1 MKQLDNSQHQLMLTE
16 FSLIDKFF
24 KNATRQNVETR
35 LGIGDDCALLSIP
48 SGYELA
54 ITTDTMVENVH
65 FFPDANPAQLGHKL
79 LAVNLSDLA
88 AMGAKP
94 LAVTLALTLPKVDE
108 NWLREFSTG
117 FLNLAQQHNVDLI
130 GGDTTKG
137 ALTLTVQAMGL
148 VPTGKALKRANAQVG
163 DLIFMSGFLGDAG
176 LGLKIMQGYKSNSEN
191 ALARFHQPTPRIET
205 GLALRDVANACIDIS
220 DGLVSDLGHILKQSG
235 VGATIEF
242 EKLPLSNEVKN
253 YIQQTGDWQM
263 PLISGDD
270 YELCFTTS
278 PQNAHRVP
286 ENCTHIG
293 FIDAHAGLRLTK
305 NGQIQTITTKGY
317 EHFS

>member
-1 MKQLDNSQHQLMLTE
+1 MPMLTE

-24 KNATRQNVETR
+24 KNTTRQNAQIR

-48 SGYELA
+48 NGYELA

-65 FFPDANPAQLGHKL
+65 FFANANPTQLGHKL

-108 NWLREFSTG
+108 NWLKAFSTG
-117 FLNLAQQHNVDLI
+117 FLNLAQKYNVDLI

-148 VPTGKALKRANAQVG
+148 VPAEKALKRSCAKEG

-176 LGLKIMQGYKSNSEN
+176 LGLKIMQGDKFNSEN
-191 ALARFHQPTPRIET
+191 ALTRFHQPMPRIET
-205 GLALRDVANACIDIS
+205 GLTLLDVANACIDIS

-242 EKLPLSNEVKN
+242 EKLPLSNDVKN
-253 YIQQTGDWQM
+253 YIQQTGNWQM

-270 YELCFTTS
+270 YELCFTVS
-278 PQNAHRVP
+278 PQNANRVP
-286 ENCTHIG
+286 QNCTQIG
-293 FIDAHAGLRLTK
+293 FIDAQAGLRLK
-305 NGQIQTITTKGY
+305 KDGQIQTFSAKGY